1 MSLQTL
7 VKSRKSAI
15 RGVAG
20 NVDELALLPADRAR
34 LRRSFL
40 LDRIPAVAALPERIG
55 KLGFGIRHDGTSF
68 PYFFSRPFTMIVLLP

>member
-40 LDRIPAVAALPERIG
+40 LDRIPAVAALPE
-55 KLGFGIRHDGTSF
+55 
-68 PYFFSRPFTMIVLLP
+68 